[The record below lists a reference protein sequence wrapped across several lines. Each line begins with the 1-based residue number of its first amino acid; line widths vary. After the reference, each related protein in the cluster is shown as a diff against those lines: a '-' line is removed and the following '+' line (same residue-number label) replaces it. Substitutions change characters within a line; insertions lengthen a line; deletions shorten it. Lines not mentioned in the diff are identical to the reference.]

1 MLASSKQRGPGCDT
15 SPPHLPY
22 TLVSRQEVVKL
33 ENYASGGCRLV
44 WCDSCQS
51 FMSVFQSILN

>member
-1 MLASSKQRGPGCDT
+1 MVASSKPRGQGCDT

-33 ENYASGGCRLV
+33 ENYASGGYRLV
-44 WCDSCQS
+44 WCGSCQS
-51 FMSVFQSILN
+51 FMSVVQSILN